1 MSSADVVL
9 GAGGAHDVLGAGGAH
24 GVLGAGGAH
33 GVLGA
38 RGTADGPAVP
48 LRGATARLL
57 RSEVR
62 LVFGRRRN
70 RALLAGLATVPLLL
84 AVVLYVAQ
92 DTPFSA
98 EGAGGLM
105 ARVTG
110 NGLFLVVTSLFMCL
124 PLLLPLTTGIAS
136 GDAIAGEAQAG
147 TLRYLLAVPVP
158 RSRLLAVKALATVL
172 LVAAA
177 VGAITLVAFA
187 AGAGFF
193 GLRDMTLLSGTTV
206 PVGEGVLRM
215 LGVAGY
221 VALSLT
227 GLVAVGLFL
236 STVTEV
242 PVGAMAGTVVV
253 AVVSGVL
260 DTIPQLASIQ
270 PGLLTHHWLDF
281 AEFLRLEVRWEV
293 LGQGLAVQAA
303 WVAIFGALAWSRFTT
318 ADVSS

>member
-1 MSSADVVL
+1 MSSVDVVL
-9 GAGGAHDVLGAGGAH
+9 GARAGADA
-24 GVLGAGGAH
+24 
-33 GVLGA
+33 
-38 RGTADGPAVP
+38 PAVP
-48 LRGATARLL
+48 LRGATVRLL

-70 RALLAGLATVPLLL
+70 LALLAGLAAVPLLV

-92 DTPFSA
+92 DTPLA
-98 EGAGGLM
+98 ADGAGGLLS
-105 ARVTG
+105 RVTG
-110 NGLFLVVTSLFMCL
+110 NGLFLVVAALFMCL
-124 PLLLPLTTGIAS
+124 PFLLPLATGVAS

-158 RSRLLAVKALATVL
+158 RSRLLAVKALATMA

-177 VGAITLVAFA
+177 VGAIAVVAFV

-206 PVGEGVLRM
+206 PVAEGAARM

-260 DTIPQLASIQ
+260 DAIPQLAAVQ
-270 PGLLTHHWLDF
+270 PWLLTHHWFDF
-281 AEFLRLEVRWEV
+281 AEFLRLEVSWQL

-303 WVAIFGALAWSRFTT
+303 WVAVFGALAWSRFTT